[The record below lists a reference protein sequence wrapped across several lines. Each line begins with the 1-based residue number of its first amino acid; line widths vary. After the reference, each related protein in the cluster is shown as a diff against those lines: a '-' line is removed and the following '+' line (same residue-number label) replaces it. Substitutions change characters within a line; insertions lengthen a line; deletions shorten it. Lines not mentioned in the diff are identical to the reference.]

1 MITLVEWDGWRKYL
15 IIFFFKTWIFD
26 AIWTYEIV
34 MMDVDQLV
42 SIHYSLWLKL
52 INLSHSIEVIRIE
65 WEREKTIYSQFRFKV
80 FFLH

>member
-1 MITLVEWDGWRKYL
+1 MFVKWADLRRPMFVKRVYWVYL
-15 IIFFFKTWIFD
+15 EGILGIFGP
-26 AIWTYEIV
+26 IV

-65 WEREKTIYSQFRFKV
+65 
-80 FFLH
+80 